1 MTVINPSTGR
11 ARNHGIIAWFT
22 GGYSTLA
29 GLGSMHLEFVY
40 LSAIT
45 GDQKY
50 VKIVRKIRDFMEG
63 MKKPY
68 EGLYLNYINPYTGQW
83 GEDIVNIGGR
93 GDSYYEY
100 LLKSWLQ
107 SNRTDRQAL
116 RMYGSAVNAI
126 NKRIVQKSR
135 SGLTY
140 LAKQS
145 YGRLEHKM
153 DHLSCFSGGMFALGS
168 LELTGDRK
176 KDYFLKL
183 GANITDTCH
192 ESYRRTA
199 TGLGPE
205 TFYFTEREEAVA
217 LNNFEEFYILRP
229 EVVESYFYLWRLTK
243 DQRFRDYAWSA
254 TQAIARHCRTANG
267 FSGIRNTSDIHS
279 AKDDV
284 QQTFFLAE
292 TLKYLY
298 LIFSSDDLI
307 PLNEWVFNTEAHPL
321 PILSP
326 IELRRAGIIQI
337 SN

>member
-1 MTVINPSTGR
+1 MLCST
-11 ARNHGIIAWFT
+11 
-22 GGYSTLA
+22 
-29 GLGSMHLEFVY
+29 
-40 LSAIT
+40 
-45 GDQKY
+45 
-50 VKIVRKIRDFMEG
+50 
-63 MKKPY
+63 P
-68 EGLYLNYINPYTGQW
+68 
-83 GEDIVNIGGR
+83 
-93 GDSYYEY
+93 
-100 LLKSWLQ
+100 
-107 SNRTDRQAL
+107 
-116 RMYGSAVNAI
+116 
-126 NKRIVQKSR
+126 

-153 DHLSCFSGGMFALGS
+153 EHLACFSGGMFAMGS
-168 LELTGDRK
+168 LDVTDERRRN
-176 KDYFLKL
+176 YFFQL
-183 GANITDTCH
+183 GANITDTCY

-199 TGLGPE
+199 THIGPE
-205 TFYFTEREEAVA
+205 AFYFTALEEAVA
-217 LNNFEEFYILRP
+217 LNNNEKYYILRP
-229 EVVESYFYLWRLTK
+229 EVIESYFYLWRLTK

-254 TQAIARHCRTANG
+254 TQAIARHCRTGNG

-326 IELRRAGIIQI
+326 IELQRAGVYGGLPPRQQP
-337 SN
+337 SHTLR